1 VDPDVTM
8 SGHNGQQEGSVIR
21 SCQMPADP
29 NSPRS
34 QRSGDLTAEH
44 SSPPRYLALDAYR
57 GFIMLVL
64 VSGGFGLAELAQH
77 RSAFAGIANQFE
89 HMPWEWI
96 AFWDLIQPAFM
107 FMVGVAM
114 PFALASRM
122 AKGATERQLFWHVAA
137 RSFRLILWSQIL
149 GSIDLGRMH
158 FQMINVLAQIGLT
171 YFLCFLIM
179 KLKFRWQA
187 VIAVL
192 ILAGHWALFVAF
204 PGTEGPFLSKTT
216 NIGAVIDTW
225 VFGHPNSD
233 NWVNINFL
241 TSTVTTLFGVW
252 TGLLLQ
258 SKRSHTEKMRIIAIS
273 AVACLI
279 SGFAIHPWN
288 PIIKRICT
296 SSFTLY
302 STGWIL
308 LMLLGFY
315 WVVEVKGYRKWTFPL
330 VVVGANCI
338 FIYSVANVLHEWL
351 DRAVGVFT
359 LRFNWL
365 GDFAPV
371 GQACAVLLAMWYLC
385 YWLYQRKILF
395 KL

>member
-1 VDPDVTM
+1 M
-8 SGHNGQQEGSVIR
+8 IS
-21 SCQMPADP
+21 SCQMPAETTM
-29 NSPRS
+29 PRS
-34 QRSGDLTAEH
+34 QP
-44 SSPPRYLALDAYR
+44 SSDSRTEATPQTRYLALDAYR
-57 GFIMLVL
+57 GFIMIIL
-64 VSGGFGLAELAQH
+64 VSGGFGLAALAQL
-77 RSAFAGIANQFE
+77 RPAFTGIADQFE

-158 FQMINVLAQIGLT
+158 FQMINVLAQIGIT

-216 NIGAVIDTW
+216 NVGAVIDTF

-233 NWVNINFL
+233 YWTNINFL

-252 TGLLLQ
+252 TGQLLQ
-258 SKRSHTEKMRIIAIS
+258 SRRSHVEKMRIIAIS
-273 AVACLI
+273 AAACLGA
-279 SGFAIHPWN
+279 GFAIHPWN

-359 LRFNWL
+359 LRFTWL
-365 GDFAPV
+365 GDFAAV
-371 GQACAVLLAMWYLC
+371 GQSCAVLLAMWYLC